1 MLNAG
6 ETRAAVEKAM
16 AAAFADRGLVEHSR
30 GASCANAWEW
40 DVGMW
45 VEGGPASLEFRGCKG
60 GFVSCEVVPRYFEKV
75 EGESED
81 EARARHA
88 DRLDYGRARWP
99 QDGDGGSIP
108 ANFLAAAEQVIARA
122 APAA

>member
-16 AAAFADRGLVEHSR
+16 SATFADQGLVTHSL
-30 GASCANAWEW
+30 GSDCDGWGF
-40 DVGMW
+40 DLGMW
-45 VEGGPASLEFRGCKG
+45 VKGGPASLEFRGCKG
-60 GFVSCEVVPRYFEKV
+60 GFVSCEVVPRYFEGH
-75 EGESED
+75 EGESEED
-81 EARARHA
+81 ARARHG

-122 APAA
+122 APVA